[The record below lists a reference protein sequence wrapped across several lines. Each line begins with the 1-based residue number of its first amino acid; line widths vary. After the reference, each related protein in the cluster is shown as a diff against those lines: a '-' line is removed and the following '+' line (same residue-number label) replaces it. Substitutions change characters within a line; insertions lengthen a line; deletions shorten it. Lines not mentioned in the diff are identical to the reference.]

1 MVSTTRIALATLAV
15 AALGLLTGNV
25 TPAGAQTGTWA
36 NLTNGFPGTGST
48 ANPAIASNVKGPD
61 TALLLTD
68 GSVIMHDICTPSWFR
83 LLPLNTGT
91 FANSYINGQWS
102 ATAINDNAALAAMIG
117 TGTVADNYGPLFYA
131 SAVLPDGRVIVNGG
145 EAENST
151 PPRCQTSPT
160 APDSTKGS
168 LFDPQT
174 NTWTSVPPPTNWTN
188 IGDAQSILLGV
199 NLLTGSYST
208 ANYMLGNC
216 GTCSATNQS
225 AAAIA
230 TITPRPGTTVTW
242 TTGTFGKTDV
252 NNEEGWTL
260 LSTGDLLNVVTSP
273 CSASTCAPTAA
284 ERFVVA
290 QQTWLPAG
298 NTTTSL
304 VSQNPL
310 QEVGPGVGIG
320 FNMVVWFGSVNAIQ
334 LYNPATNPGKWV
346 AQTAFSATPPPAT
359 CTLPAG
365 TTGQA
370 VADGPASL
378 LPNGNILVQ
387 TSPVP
392 GFNAPSCFWEFNSSV
407 LTPQNTG
414 PAAPTATVN
423 QPQCNSGT
431 ANTTNIAAFQGRMLL
446 LPTGQ
451 VLWDAGEG
459 VNCTSIYTT
468 TTAGNPNPV
477 MRPPPHILSISNA
490 ALTQGTNNFT
500 ITGSMFR
507 GVSQGASYGDDAQS
521 ATNFPL
527 VMITNNT
534 SGKRCFGRTH
544 DWALYTSLQFDVP
557 PATTPAAGW
566 ALVENACDTA
576 GGGASTLVVI
586 VNGLQSNG
594 IPVTVN

>member
-1 MVSTTRIALATLAV
+1 MVSKIRITLAALAVT
-15 AALGLLTGNV
+15 ALGLLAGKV
-25 TPAGAQTGTWA
+25 TPAGAQTGTWTD
-36 NLTNGFPGTGST
+36 LTTNSFPGTGST
-48 ANPAIASNVKGPD
+48 ANPAIASNVKGPE

-102 ATAINDNAALAAMIG
+102 ATAINDKAALAPMIG
-117 TGTVADNYGPLFYA
+117 TGTVADNYGPLFFA

-145 EAENST
+145 EGENST
-151 PPRCQTSPT
+151 PPNRCSTQP
-160 APDSTKGS
+160 AVDSTKGS
-168 LFDPQT
+168 LFDPNS
-174 NTWTSVPPPTNWTN
+174 NTWTSVPPPTGWTN
-188 IGDAQSILLGV
+188 IGDAQSVLLGV
-199 NLLTGSYST
+199 NNLTGSYST

-216 GTCSATNQS
+216 GACSSTNQN

-242 TTGTFGKTDV
+242 TAGTFGKTDV

-260 LSTGDLLNVVTSP
+260 LATGDVLNVVTSP
-273 CSASTCAPTAA
+273 CNASPGTCAPTAA
-284 ERFVVA
+284 ERFVVG

-298 NTTTSL
+298 NTTTTL
-304 VSQNPL
+304 VSQTPL

-334 LYNPATNPGKWV
+334 LYNPATNPNPWTNQTNWPLVGGKTQSV
-346 AQTAFSATPPPAT
+346 P
-359 CTLPAG
+359 
-365 TTGQA
+365 
-370 VADGPASL
+370 DGPASL

-387 TSPVP
+387 TGN
-392 GFNAPSCFWEFNSSV
+392 GFKGPSAFWEFNSSI

-414 PAAPTATVN
+414 PAAPIATVN
-423 QPQCNSGT
+423 QPQCPAGAG
-431 ANTTNIAAFQGRMLL
+431 ANTTNVAAFQGRMLL

-477 MRPPPHILSISNA
+477 MRPPPHILSISNNT
-490 ALTQGTNNFT
+490 LTRGTNNFT

-534 SGKRCFGRTH
+534 SGNRCFGRTH
-544 DWALYTSLQFDVP
+544 DWAILTSLQFDVP
-557 PATTPAAGW
+557 PAVTPAAGW

-586 VNGLQSNG
+586 VNGLQSNA

>member
-1 MVSTTRIALATLAV
+1 MVYKTRITVTALAVGCLVWLAGYV
-15 AALGLLTGNV
+15 R
-25 TPAGAQTGTWA
+25 PAGAQTGTWT
-36 NLTNGFPGTGST
+36 NLTTGFPGNGST
-48 ANPAIASNVKGPD
+48 ANPAIAANVKGPD

-68 GSVIMHDICTPSWFR
+68 GSVIMHDICTPSWYR

-91 FANSYINGQWS
+91 FAGSYINGQWS
-102 ATAINDNAALAAMIG
+102 ATAINDNAALAPMIG

-151 PPRCQTSPT
+151 PPRCQTTPS

-174 NTWTSVPPPTNWTN
+174 NTWTSVPPPPTWTN

-199 NLLTGSYST
+199 NQLTGSYS
-208 ANYMLGNC
+208 AASYMLGNC
-216 GTCSATNQS
+216 GACSTTNQN

-230 TITPRPGTTVTW
+230 AITPRPGTTVTW

-260 LSTGDLLNVVTSP
+260 LATGDVLNVVTSP
-273 CSASTCAPTAA
+273 CTAVTCAPTAA

-290 QQTWLPAG
+290 QKSWFPAG
-298 NTTTSL
+298 NTTTTL

-320 FNMVVWFGSVNAIQ
+320 SNMVVWFGSVNAIQ
-334 LYNPATNPGKWV
+334 LYNPATNPNPWTN
-346 AQTAFSATPPPAT
+346 QTNWP
-359 CTLPAG
+359 LVG
-365 TTGQA
+365 GQTQS

-387 TSPVP
+387 TSN
-392 GFNAPSCFWEFNSSV
+392 GFNAPSAFWEFNSSI

-414 PAAPTATVN
+414 PAAPIATVN
-423 QPQCNSGT
+423 QPQCPAGAG
-431 ANTTNIAAFQGRMLL
+431 ANTTNVAAFQGRMLL

-477 MRPPPHILSISNA
+477 MRPPPHILSISNTT
-490 ALTQGTNNFT
+490 LTRGTNNYT

-527 VMITNNT
+527 VMITNNA
-534 SGKRCFGRTH
+534 SGNRCFGRTH
-544 DWALYTSLQFDVP
+544 DWAILTSLQFDVP
-557 PATTPAAGW
+557 PAATPAAGW

-586 VNGLQSNG
+586 VNSLQSNG
-594 IPVTVN
+594 IPITVN